1 MKEEFKKEIEAKLE
15 ANNLKIASITKRA
28 IAMTIDDFLISFLII
43 IAFFDAFKSAK
54 TIDEMMILTDKLFLF
69 IFIAYTI
76 YHWIF
81 IALYGK
87 TIGKMVVKIRC
98 IDIETFEKPT
108 HFRSFIRSLFRNF
121 DEMFFY
127 AGMMVAF
134 FDPFNR
140 AFHDIIGKCIVVED
154 N

>member
-1 MKEEFKKEIEAKLE
+1 MNLTEKLQREEKEIATLWQR
-15 ANNLKIASITKRA
+15 IIS
-28 IAMTIDDFLISFLII
+28 MSIDDLLISFLVV
-43 IAFFDAFKSAK
+43 IAFYDKFMNVK
-54 TIDEMMILTDKLFLF
+54 TYEEALLLTDSLFF
-69 IFIAYTI
+69 YIFLAYTL

-87 TIGKMVVKIRC
+87 TLGKILMKIEI
-98 IDIETFEKPT
+98 IDIETFDKPN
-108 HFRSFIRSLFRNF
+108 FYRSFIRSIVRNF

-127 AGMMVAF
+127 LGMVYAI

-140 AFHDIIGKCIVVED
+140 AIHDIIGKCVAVKS

>member
-1 MKEEFKKEIEAKLE
+1 MKENLEQRLKE
-15 ANNLKIASITKRA
+15 NNLKIASILKRA
-28 IAMTIDDFLISFLII
+28 IAMTIDDFLISFLVF
-43 IAFFDAFKSAK
+43 IAFFDAFRNAQN
-54 TIDEMMILTDKLFLF
+54 IDEIISLTDKLFIF
-69 IFIAYTI
+69 IFIAYTL

-87 TIGKMVVKIRC
+87 TLGKMAVKIKC
-98 IDIETFEKPT
+98 IDIETFEKPN
-108 HFRSFIRSLFRNF
+108 HFRSFIRSVFRNF

-127 AGMMVAF
+127 AGMMVAI

-140 AFHDIIGKCIVVED
+140 ALHDIIGKCIVVED